1 VDGLDH
7 TLTWLEARTLAL
19 ASDLRNPRKRTEKR
33 AEELLN
39 MVTATLIARVVKK
52 LSALG
57 IDPKAGY

>member
-1 VDGLDH
+1 MDGLDH
-7 TLTWLEARTLAL
+7 TLTWLEARILAL

>member
-7 TLTWLEARTLAL
+7 TLTWLEARILAL

>member
-1 VDGLDH
+1 MDGLDH